1 MLSAV
6 RPRELVTST
15 DAYLGMQMRV
25 TSQLVER
32 SGGTDLRFEV
42 ATTWPRGRRLLG
54 RLVELAVLNGREQ
67 RKELG
72 FLKYLVEREA
82 DA

>member
-1 MLSAV
+1 M
-6 RPRELVTST
+6 TTT

-25 TSQLVER
+25 TSRLVG
-32 SGGTDLRFEV
+32 SAGGTDLRFEV
-42 ATTWPRGRRLLG
+42 ATSWPRGRRMLG

-72 FLKYLVEREA
+72 YLKDLVEREA
-82 DA
+82 QP